1 MGFLLL
7 TLGLP
12 LLGILFRLAAKLRL
26 LLPLLYALIAPTVF
40 SGWFHANPLLANGIG
55 FALIGLAALS
65 WLVTL
70 ASKIQ
75 DVIEE
80 HREAQ
85 AAIELL
91 AYRVR
96 QARANGENTVS
107 TAGLWR

>member
-12 LLGILFRLAAKLRL
+12 LLGILLRLAAKLRL
-26 LLPLLYALIAPTVF
+26 LVPLLYALIAPTVF

-55 FALIGLAALS
+55 YALFGLAVLS

-70 ASKIQ
+70 AGKVR
-75 DVIEE
+75 DAIEE

-85 AAIELL
+85 TAMELL

>member
-12 LLGILFRLAAKLRL
+12 LLGILLRLAVKLRL

-40 SGWFHANPLLANGIG
+40 SGWFHTNPLLANDIG
-55 FALIGLAALS
+55 FALFGLAALS

-70 ASKIQ
+70 AGKVR
-75 DVIEE
+75 DMAEE

-85 AAIELL
+85 TAMELL
-91 AYRVR
+91 AHRVR